1 MTKKERFKFTKTLIK
16 QLRERRENTYYGDTE
31 VPPLHLKT
39 NTNGN
44 GYFYLIK
51 RVQGKKVFVS
61 YGSSDEMTVE
71 QARKAALDDIELM
84 RQGIN
89 PNEEKAA
96 IRERR
101 LNSFTYADLFAAY
114 KADFQVRIKAGER
127 RPKSLE
133 DAQSLFKLHTK
144 PFFKNKDVR
153 DLTNDD
159 ARKIIS
165 DLKTAKSPA
174 ISNKCLTQIKSI
186 FNYAK
191 KEGLISDNHFAVA
204 KKFAEQPRE
213 RVLTQEEEIRLLA
226 ALDEEPQVFKDIVLI
241 ALLTGQRKSCVLSL
255 RWEEIDPQQRI
266 WTIPASKAKSK
277 KGLVV
282 PLIPAAMEILNR
294 RSQEAEQGE
303 VFVFPNKRSKLG
315 HVVEKTGQ
323 GSFWRRVTK
332 RAGLYSDDKAQRLT
346 FHDLRRSTATRM
358 ARAGIELA
366 IIQKAL
372 GHSSIA
378 ITQRTYAHH
387 DLSQVR
393 AGLEHISNEPQTAVE
408 LLKEQLRAL
417 TPEQR
422 KELLGGL

>member
-1 MTKKERFKFTKTLIK
+1 MERFKFTKSKLQTLAGKGISAWYADSEVKGLCFQTTSKGGLFFKLIK
-16 QLRERRENTYYGDTE
+16 KFE
-31 VPPLHLKT
+31 
-39 NTNGN
+39 
-44 GYFYLIK
+44 
-51 RVQGKKVFVS
+51 GKKLTISLGNFNS
-61 YGSSDEMTVE
+61 MTIE
-71 QARKAALDDIELM
+71 QARKAALDNLEQL

-89 PNEEKAA
+89 PNAEKAA
-96 IRERR
+96 KKARR
-101 LNSFTYADLFAAY
+101 LNSFTYADLFAVY
-114 KADFQVRIKAGER
+114 KADFQIRIKAGER

-133 DAQSLFKLHTK
+133 DAESMFKLHAQ
-144 PFFKNKDVR
+144 PLFKSKDVR

-159 ARKIIS
+159 ARKIIA
-165 DLKTAKSPA
+165 DLKTAKSA
-174 ISNKCLTQIKSI
+174 AVSNKCLTQIKSV
-186 FNYAK
+186 FSYAK
-191 KEGLISDNHFAVA
+191 REGLISDNHFAVA

-213 RVLTQEEEIRLLA
+213 RVLTEEEEGRLLS
-226 ALDEEPQVFKDIVLI
+226 ALDEEPQIYKDIVLI
-241 ALLTGQRKSCVLSL
+241 ALMTGQRKSCVLSL

-282 PLIPAAMEILNR
+282 PLIPSAMEILNR

-393 AGLEHISNEPQTAVE
+393 AGLEHIRNEPQSA
-408 LLKEQLRAL
+408 LDALKEQLKAL

>member
-1 MTKKERFKFTKTLIK
+1 MERFKFTKSKLKALADKGISAW
-16 QLRERRENTYYGDTE
+16 YGDSDVKE
-31 VPPLHLKT
+31 LHFQTTSKGGLFFKLVKK
-39 NTNGN
+39 
-44 GYFYLIK
+44 YE
-51 RVQGKKVFVS
+51 GKKVTIS
-61 YGSSDEMTVE
+61 LGSFNSMTVE
-71 QARKAALDDIELM
+71 QARKAALDKLELL

-89 PNEEKAA
+89 PNEQKKAE
-96 IRERR
+96 RERR
-101 LNSFTYADLFAAY
+101 LNSFTYADLFEVY
-114 KADFQVRIKAGER
+114 KADFQVRIRAGER

-133 DAQSLFKLHTK
+133 DAESLFKLHAQ
-144 PFFKNKDVR
+144 PLFKSKDVR

-159 ARKIIS
+159 ARKIIA
-165 DLKTAKSPA
+165 DLKMSKSA
-174 ISNKCLTQIKSI
+174 AVSNKCLTQIKSV

-213 RVLTQEEEIRLLA
+213 RVLTQEEEARLLA
-226 ALDEEPQVFKDIVLI
+226 ALDDEPEIYKDIVLI
-241 ALLTGQRKSCVLSL
+241 ALMTGQRKNCVLSM
-255 RWEEIDPQQRI
+255 RWDEIDPQQGI
-266 WTIPASKAKSK
+266 WAIPASKAKSK

-282 PLIPAAMEILNR
+282 PLIPTAMEILRR
-294 RSQEAEQGE
+294 RSQAAETGE
-303 VFVFPNKRSKLG
+303 QFVFPNKRSQLG

-366 IIQKAL
+366 VIQKAL

-393 AGLEHISNEPQTAVE
+393 AGLEHIRNEPQSAVD
-408 LLKEQLRAL
+408 LLKEQLKAL

>member
-1 MTKKERFKFTKTLIK
+1 MERFKFTKSKLQALASKGISAWYADSEVKGLCFQTTLKGGLFFKLIK
-16 QLRERRENTYYGDTE
+16 KFE
-31 VPPLHLKT
+31 
-39 NTNGN
+39 
-44 GYFYLIK
+44 
-51 RVQGKKVFVS
+51 GKKLTIS
-61 YGSSDEMTVE
+61 LGSFNSMTIE
-71 QARKAALDDIELM
+71 QARKAALDNLEQL

-89 PNEEKAA
+89 PNAEKAA
-96 IRERR
+96 KKARR
-101 LNSFTYADLFAAY
+101 LNSFTYADLFAVY
-114 KADFQVRIKAGER
+114 KADFQIRIKAGER
-127 RPKSLE
+127 RAKSLE
-133 DAQSLFKLHTK
+133 DAESMFKLHAQ
-144 PFFKNKDVR
+144 PLFKSKDVR
-153 DLTNDD
+153 DLSNDD
-159 ARKIIS
+159 ARKIIV
-165 DLKTAKSPA
+165 DLKTAKSA
-174 ISNKCLTQIKSI
+174 AVSNKCLTQIKSV

-213 RVLTQEEEIRLLA
+213 RVLTEEEEGRLLS
-226 ALDEEPQVFKDIVLI
+226 ALDEEPQIYKDIVLI
-241 ALLTGQRKSCVLSL
+241 ALMTGQRKSCVLSL

-266 WTIPASKAKSK
+266 WVIPASKAKSK

-303 VFVFPNKRSKLG
+303 SFVFPNKRSKLG

-387 DLSQVR
+387 DLTQVR
-393 AGLEHISNEPQTAVE
+393 AGLEHIRNEPQSAIDA
-408 LLKEQLRAL
+408 LKDQLKAL
-417 TPEQR
+417 TPEQQ